1 MSSPSKRIFF
11 ENFTFHVSKNV
22 YEPAEDTYLLA
33 ESLVVNQDDVV
44 LDVGTGCGIL
54 GVLVAKKAKKVVA
67 LDLNPHA
74 VRCAQMNAERN
85 SVADKMDTRLGNL
98 FEPVMDDEKFN
109 MIIFN
114 TPYLPSKKSEQ
125 KAWIDRAWAGGP
137 SGREIIDQFISQA
150 PQHLAEKGRIVM
162 VQSTLSN
169 VHETVRKLEEE
180 GLVATIVAEKKVAF
194 ETIVVIKGES
204 HPSNT
209 R

>member
-1 MSSPSKRIFF
+1 MSSPSKKIFF

>member
-54 GVLVAKKAKKVVA
+54 GVLVAKKAKRVVA

-150 PQHLAEKGRIVM
+150 PQYLAEKGRIVM

>member
-1 MSSPSKRIFF
+1 MSSPSKTVFF

-54 GVLVAKKAKKVVA
+54 GVLAAKKAKKVVA
-67 LDLNPHA
+67 VDINPHA
-74 VRCAQMNAERN
+74 IRCTQMNAERN
-85 SVADKMDTRLGNL
+85 GVADKMDTRLGNL

-114 TPYLPSKKSEQ
+114 SPYLPSKKSEQ
-125 KAWIDRAWAGGP
+125 KAWIDRAWAGGS
-137 SGREIIDQFISQA
+137 SGREIINQFISQA
-150 PQHLAEKGRIVM
+150 PQYMVEKGRILM

-169 VHETVRKLEEE
+169 VRETVRKLEEE
-180 GLVATIVAEKKVAF
+180 GLVATVVAEKKVAF
-194 ETIVVIKGES
+194 ETIVVIRGEYR
-204 HPSNT
+204 HSNT

>member
-1 MSSPSKRIFF
+1 
-11 ENFTFHVSKNV
+11 
-22 YEPAEDTYLLA
+22 
-33 ESLVVNQDDVV
+33 
-44 LDVGTGCGIL
+44 L

-114 TPYLPSKKSEQ
+114 TPYLPSKKSER

-150 PQHLAEKGRIVM
+150 PQYLAEKGRIVM

>member
-1 MSSPSKRIFF
+1 MSSSSKRIFF

-44 LDVGTGCGIL
+44 LDMGTGCGIL
-54 GVLVAKKAKKVVA
+54 GVLAAKKAKKVVA
-67 LDLNPHA
+67 VDMNPHA
-74 VRCAQMNAERN
+74 VRCTQMNAERN

-150 PQHLAEKGRIVM
+150 PQYLAEKGRIVM

-204 HPSNT
+204 HPGNT

>member
-11 ENFTFHVSKNV
+11 ENYTFHVSKNV

-44 LDVGTGCGIL
+44 LDMGTGCGIL
-54 GVLVAKKAKKVVA
+54 GVLAAKKAKKVVA
-67 LDLNPHA
+67 VDMNPHA
-74 VRCAQMNAERN
+74 VRCTQMNAERN

-150 PQHLAEKGRIVM
+150 PRHMSEKGRIFM

-204 HPSNT
+204 HSSNI